1 MLGHDDA
8 GAVDLGRAFG
18 DLGFD
23 SLTAVALRNALVA
36 ATGLKLPATVV
47 FDYPSPRALA
57 AFVLAE
63 LAGSLPDTLAAPSAV
78 RVTEDDPVAIVG
90 IGCRF
95 PGGVASPQDLW
106 RLVAEGSDAISGF
119 PADRGWDLEALARDS
134 ATLEGGFLDRAGWF
148 DADFFG
154 ISPREALAMD
164 PQQRQLLETA
174 WEALERAGIDP
185 AGLRDSRTGVF
196 VGTNGQD
203 YLSVLR
209 QGTTDV
215 RGHAATGTTASV
227 LSGRLSYTL
236 GLEGPSITVDTACSS
251 ALVATHMAVRA
262 LRGGE
267 CTLALA
273 GGVSVM
279 TSPDAFA
286 EFTAAGGLAGD
297 GRCKAFADAADGTGW
312 SEGVGVL
319 VLESLSDARRNG
331 HPVWGLIRGSA
342 VNSDGAS
349 NGLTAPN
356 GRAQQR
362 VIRAALADAGLS
374 PAEVDTVEAHGTGT
388 TLGDPIEAHALIAAY
403 GQDRERPLLLGSV
416 KSNLGHTQ
424 AAAGAA
430 GMIKMIMAMRHGEV
444 PPTLHVNAPSSH
456 VDWSAGVLSLV
467 TEPQAWPESG
477 RPRRAGVSAFG
488 ISGTNAHV
496 ILEQAPAP
504 ADTAP
509 ADDRSPDVVP
519 WPVAGRSEAALQDQV
534 SQLLALAGEP
544 DAPSAADIGFSLAA
558 GRTAFAHRAVL
569 LAGEDGVTEAARGTA
584 GLAPRQLA
592 VLFSGQGSQRIGM
605 GRDLYGRF
613 PVFSE
618 ALDAVLARLDV
629 ELDRPLREVMWG
641 DNQSG
646 LDDTGFAQPALF
658 AIEVALFRL
667 AESWGLRPD
676 AVAGHSI
683 GEITAAHVA
692 GVLSLDDACTL
703 VAARA
708 RLMRSLPVGGVM
720 IAVQASEEELG
731 ELPAGVSVAAV
742 NAPDGLVLAGEA
754 PRVQPVAEEFAARGR
769 RTRQLQVSHA
779 FHSAAMDPILD
790 DFRRAA
796 ERVSFR
802 PPQIPLIS
810 NLTGGYATAELVGE
824 AGYWVRHVRETVRFA
839 AGIATLAAGGVTA
852 FLELGPSGALAA
864 LAQQNLE
871 TQQNLDQVPDVTA
884 VALRGEQPREL
895 LTALARLHV
904 AGVGVDWA
912 AWFAGSGARRAE
924 LPTYP
929 FQRELYW
936 PERAVVTPASPGPDG
951 WGYRVAWQPVE
962 VSGAGSRADLAVGP
976 WLALVP
982 AGAAGDGWAAAAA
995 AALGDNVV
1003 LAEFPADRTAPP
1015 GLAEPGASF
1024 RGVAWL
1030 AGADRNGRV
1039 WPDDVL
1045 RVLRAAEIQAPLWW
1059 VTRGAVA
1066 ASRAEP
1072 APDPRQAALWG
1083 AGRAA
1088 AVDDPAAWG
1097 GLADLPGEL
1106 DQRTADRFRAALA
1119 GAADENEV
1127 AVRPAAI
1134 FGRRL
1139 VRLTAGAAAGG
1150 WHPSGTVLVAG
1161 TLTAVSGQLLRWLAR
1176 QGAGQVVLAGPGEP
1190 EQALLDVVRRDLAE
1204 TATELTVVPCD
1215 LADSAITAAFLDR
1228 FQPAAVFLAGG
1239 EPRPGDEPGAFLA
1252 TLAADVDG
1260 LQAALAGRP
1269 LEAFV
1274 MFASVAGTWGI
1285 SGQAAAAGA
1294 GAYLD
1299 AVARGRQAA
1308 GERALTVFWGAWDG
1322 VVADGLAAH
1331 LRNSGLPAVDAGQAL
1346 DILPGIIAAGE
1357 PAVTVAEVSWDRFA
1371 AATARQ
1377 RPTRLFDEL
1386 LAARRAPARPGHL
1399 GTSPAGADAA
1409 GLAAEL
1415 AARPEA
1421 DRRAA
1426 LLSLVRTQAAAMLG
1440 HRGSSAVTA
1449 GRAFRDLGF
1458 DSLTA
1463 VDLRNALG
1471 AATGLALPATLVF
1484 DHPTP
1489 EAVAALLHARLF
1501 GDQTGD
1507 GQEQE
1512 AYRPQTG
1519 DPIVIVGMS
1528 CRYPGGVRNPDDLW
1542 QLVRDEVDAIGPFPS
1557 DRGWER
1563 AADRLVTQYG
1573 GFLYDAGDFDPG
1585 FFGIS
1590 PREALIMDPQQR
1602 IVLEAAWEA
1611 LEAAGID
1618 PVPLRGGDTGVF
1630 IGGGSGD
1637 YRPPAGQLGHA
1648 ETAQSA
1654 SLLSGRLSYSFGFQ
1668 GPSVSVD
1675 TACSSSLVALHLAVQ
1690 ALRSGECSLA
1700 LAGGVTVM
1708 ATPVVF
1714 AEFGEM
1720 GAMSPGGRCRTFADS
1735 ADGTA
1740 WSEGV
1745 GMLVVERLSDAE
1757 RRGHQVLAVLRGSAI
1772 NSDGASNGLT
1782 APNGPSQERVIRRAL
1797 AVAGLQPSEVDAVE
1811 AHGTGTKLGDP
1822 IEAQALIATYGQD
1835 RPEGRPL
1842 LLGSVKSNIGHPQA
1856 AAGVAGVIKMIQAMR
1871 HGELPRTL
1879 HVDRPSTHVD
1889 WSAGAIRLATEAVP
1903 WPDAGRP
1910 RRAAVSSFGASGTNA
1925 HVILEQPAPVP
1936 EPAPAGRACRGAF
1949 GGAVGGVGEVG
1960 RGAGRA
1966 AGPGPCGGRSRGR
1979 RGVLAGGHPGGA
1991 RAAGGA
1997 PGRRRSG
2004 PGERCGGPGGSA
2016 VPGSG
2021 LAAAWYGPGPVR
2033 AVPGVRGCPGRGVRG
2048 FGRASGYP
2056 AARSHVG
2063 AGRCGAER
2071 YGLRPAGVVR
2081 CRHGAVPAA

>member
-1 MLGHDDA
+1 MTAPLWCLTRGAVAVGRSESVQNPGQATVWGLGRVVALEHPDRWGGLVDLPAAVDAAALSRLGSALAGAGDEDQLAVRASGIYSRRLVRETAAPSGADELRPSGAHEPRPSGAEEFRPRGTVLITGGTGALGGQVARWLASQGAGHLLLLSRRGGEAPGAAELVDELTRLGSRVTVTACDAADRAALAAVLAGIPAEFPLGAVIHTAGIVDDGVVDSLTPDKLAAVLDPKLSAAVNLHDLTREAELSAFVLFSSTAGTLGAPGQGNYAAANAFLDALAEYRRSRQLPATSVAWGPWAGAGMAADQAVAGHIRRGGLIPMAPSLALSALARAIEQRDVAVVTADIDWARYGATLAALRPSPLTRELTGAEQAGEAGGDTGRAGSGLAGRSPAGTALRERLAGLAGPARDRVAVNLVRDLVATVLGHDDA

-106 RLVAEGSDAISGF
+106 RLVAEGSDAVSGF

-895 LTALARLHV
+895 LTALARLHA

-1072 APDPRQAALWG
+1072 AP
-1083 AGRAA
+1083 
-1088 AVDDPAAWG
+1088 
-1097 GLADLPGEL
+1097 
-1106 DQRTADRFRAALA
+1106 
-1119 GAADENEV
+1119 
-1127 AVRPAAI
+1127 I
-1134 FGRRL
+1134 
-1139 VRLTAGAAAGG
+1139 
-1150 WHPSGTVLVAG
+1150 
-1161 TLTAVSGQLLRWLAR
+1161 
-1176 QGAGQVVLAGPGEP
+1176 
-1190 EQALLDVVRRDLAE
+1190 
-1204 TATELTVVPCD
+1204 
-1215 LADSAITAAFLDR
+1215 
-1228 FQPAAVFLAGG
+1228 
-1239 EPRPGDEPGAFLA
+1239 
-1252 TLAADVDG
+1252 
-1260 LQAALAGRP
+1260 
-1269 LEAFV
+1269 
-1274 MFASVAGTWGI
+1274 
-1285 SGQAAAAGA
+1285 
-1294 GAYLD
+1294 
-1299 AVARGRQAA
+1299 
-1308 GERALTVFWGAWDG
+1308 
-1322 VVADGLAAH
+1322 
-1331 LRNSGLPAVDAGQAL
+1331 
-1346 DILPGIIAAGE
+1346 
-1357 PAVTVAEVSWDRFA
+1357 
-1371 AATARQ
+1371 
-1377 RPTRLFDEL
+1377 
-1386 LAARRAPARPGHL
+1386 
-1399 GTSPAGADAA
+1399 
-1409 GLAAEL
+1409 
-1415 AARPEA
+1415 
-1421 DRRAA
+1421 
-1426 LLSLVRTQAAAMLG
+1426 
-1440 HRGSSAVTA
+1440 
-1449 GRAFRDLGF
+1449 
-1458 DSLTA
+1458 
-1463 VDLRNALG
+1463 
-1471 AATGLALPATLVF
+1471 
-1484 DHPTP
+1484 
-1489 EAVAALLHARLF
+1489 
-1501 GDQTGD
+1501 
-1507 GQEQE
+1507 
-1512 AYRPQTG
+1512 
-1519 DPIVIVGMS
+1519 
-1528 CRYPGGVRNPDDLW
+1528 
-1542 QLVRDEVDAIGPFPS
+1542 
-1557 DRGWER
+1557 
-1563 AADRLVTQYG
+1563 
-1573 GFLYDAGDFDPG
+1573 
-1585 FFGIS
+1585 
-1590 PREALIMDPQQR
+1590 
-1602 IVLEAAWEA
+1602 
-1611 LEAAGID
+1611 
-1618 PVPLRGGDTGVF
+1618 
-1630 IGGGSGD
+1630 
-1637 YRPPAGQLGHA
+1637 
-1648 ETAQSA
+1648 
-1654 SLLSGRLSYSFGFQ
+1654 
-1668 GPSVSVD
+1668 
-1675 TACSSSLVALHLAVQ
+1675 
-1690 ALRSGECSLA
+1690 
-1700 LAGGVTVM
+1700 
-1708 ATPVVF
+1708 
-1714 AEFGEM
+1714 
-1720 GAMSPGGRCRTFADS
+1720 
-1735 ADGTA
+1735 
-1740 WSEGV
+1740 
-1745 GMLVVERLSDAE
+1745 
-1757 RRGHQVLAVLRGSAI
+1757 
-1772 NSDGASNGLT
+1772 
-1782 APNGPSQERVIRRAL
+1782 
-1797 AVAGLQPSEVDAVE
+1797 
-1811 AHGTGTKLGDP
+1811 
-1822 IEAQALIATYGQD
+1822 
-1835 RPEGRPL
+1835 
-1842 LLGSVKSNIGHPQA
+1842 
-1856 AAGVAGVIKMIQAMR
+1856 
-1871 HGELPRTL
+1871 
-1879 HVDRPSTHVD
+1879 
-1889 WSAGAIRLATEAVP
+1889 
-1903 WPDAGRP
+1903 
-1910 RRAAVSSFGASGTNA
+1910 
-1925 HVILEQPAPVP
+1925 
-1936 EPAPAGRACRGAF
+1936 
-1949 GGAVGGVGEVG
+1949 
-1960 RGAGRA
+1960 
-1966 AGPGPCGGRSRGR
+1966 
-1979 RGVLAGGHPGGA
+1979 
-1991 RAAGGA
+1991 
-1997 PGRRRSG
+1997 PGRRRCGARAGPPRWTTRRPGAAWPTCRASSTSARRTGSG
-2004 PGERCGGPGGSA
+2004 PLWPARPTRTRSRCGPPPSSGGGWCA
-2016 VPGSG
+2016 
-2021 LAAAWYGPGPVR
+2021 
-2033 AVPGVRGCPGRGVRG
+2033 
-2048 FGRASGYP
+2048 
-2056 AARSHVG
+2056 
-2063 AGRCGAER
+2063 
-2071 YGLRPAGVVR
+2071 
-2081 CRHGAVPAA
+2081 